1 MARQRLGQNF
11 LTDPAWREKI
21 ARAIN
26 PAKDD
31 FWLEIGA
38 GHGEMTE
45 LLVRNAARVVAIELD
60 ERLLPRLRERA
71 KDWPHVEVV
80 PGDILELPLD
90 PLLNYG
96 PVRVYGNL
104 PYYITSPILHRLFEY
119 ADRIRSIHVVIQWEV
134 AQRLVARPG
143 RRDFGYLS
151 VATQFY
157 ARPEIALR
165 IPPGAFRPRPRVNFA
180 LVRLRMP
187 GERAHLGVRD
197 ENAFLD
203 FVKTCF
209 AQKRK
214 TLFNNLRASLGDE
227 KSRAVLQGAGVRA
240 AARAEQLTVAQ
251 FAELYRFAEQ
261 VRLADSPRASGAL

>member
-1 MARQRLGQNF
+1 MAGQKLGQNF
-11 LTDPAWREKI
+11 LTDPGWRERI
-21 ARAIN
+21 AGAIA
-26 PAKDD
+26 PAQGDV
-31 FWLEIGA
+31 WLEIGA

-45 LLVRNAARVVAIELD
+45 LLARNAARVLAIELD
-60 ERLLPRLRERA
+60 EQLLPRLRERA
-71 KDWPHVEVV
+71 KEWPHVEVV
-80 PGDILELPLD
+80 PGNILELALD
-90 PLLNYG
+90 PVLDSS

-104 PYYITSPILHRLFEY
+104 PYYITSPILHRLFEH
-119 ADRIRSIHVVIQWEV
+119 ADRIRNIHVVIQWEV

-165 IPPGAFRPRPRVNFA
+165 IPPGAFLPRPKVTSA
-180 LVRLRMP
+180 LVTLRMP
-187 GERAHLGVRD
+187 GERARLGVRD
-197 ENAFLD
+197 EKGFLD

-214 TLFNNLRASLGDE
+214 TLFNNLRAALGDE
-227 KSRAVLQGAGVRA
+227 DSRAVMQGAGARA
-240 AARAEQLTVAQ
+240 TARAEQLTVAQ

-261 VRLADSPRASGAL
+261 VRLAESPRASDAL